1 MTVAEIVKSLSLEV
15 VTGRD
20 NLNVEV
26 TGGYVCDLLSS
37 VMAKARAGNI
47 WVTIQAHPNVVAVAS
62 LLELAAVV
70 VADDVELES
79 ATRAKA
85 EEENVPIIVTPRTAF
100 AVVGELARLG
110 VMG

>member
-1 MTVAEIVKSLSLEV
+1 MTVAEIVDKLSLEV
-15 VTGRD
+15 VTGQF

-26 TGGYVCDLLSS
+26 TGGCVCDLLSS

-47 WVTIQAHPNVVAVAS
+47 WVTIQAHPNIVAVAS
-62 LLELAAVV
+62 LLELAAVI
-70 VADDVELES
+70 VADGVELEG

-85 EEENVPIIVTPRTAF
+85 EEESVPILVTPMTAF
-100 AVVGELARLG
+100 AVVGELAKLG